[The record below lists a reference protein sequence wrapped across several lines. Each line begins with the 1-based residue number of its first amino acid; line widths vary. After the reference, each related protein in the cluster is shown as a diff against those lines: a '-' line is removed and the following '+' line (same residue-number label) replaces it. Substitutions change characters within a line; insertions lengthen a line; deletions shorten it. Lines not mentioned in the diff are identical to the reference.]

1 MSDCMTMVEDR
12 NKILKINILVS
23 AILKIIG
30 LGTSLLIVPVTIKY
44 LDSEVY
50 GIWMTMTSV
59 LFWIGGFDIGLGN
72 GMRNYLAEAISKQDY
87 ALGRKYISTTFL
99 LLSIIAIL
107 LLLAGFVSIS
117 QMNFCEFFNTRSVG
131 NVELRSAMFIAVGFT
146 LVNFVVKNIGFIYV
160 AMQKYAVNDFLNVSA
175 NVISLVIIFVLTK
188 VTSGNLQYVV
198 LAYTSTSCLAFVL
211 AAIPLFRK
219 HPELKPSMKF
229 FDKNLS
235 REIIG
240 KGIGFFVIQ
249 ITSCIVLFG
258 AANVFITQ
266 YCGPESVTTYNI
278 AYKFFNLEIIGYT
291 IILAPMWN
299 AYTDAYVKGDM
310 LWVEKTFRRALGF
323 WALSVVAGMLML
335 LCCRFFYELWVGD
348 KVDVPMSVSICTF
361 IYVCMFNLNN
371 CATYLINGF
380 NKIRVQIITSLFFT
394 ILYVLVVPIFGRKQ
408 GIDGIVLTMAASY
421 FMMAVIH
428 LYQCRLLI
436 KKKANGI
443 WNK

>member
-12 NKILKINILVS
+12 NKILKTNILIS

-72 GMRNYLAEAISKQDY
+72 GMRNYLTEAISKQDY

-99 LLSIIAIL
+99 LLSIIAL
-107 LLLAGFVSIS
+107 LLLLVGFVAIS
-117 QMNFCEFFNTRSVG
+117 QMNFCEFFNTKSVE
-131 NVELRSAMFIAVGFT
+131 NVDLRSAMFIAVGFT

-175 NVISLVIIFVLTK
+175 NVISLGIIFVLTK
-188 VTSGNLQYVV
+188 VTSGNLLYVV

-219 HPELKPSMKF
+219 HPELKPSIKF

-258 AANVFITQ
+258 AANIFITQ

-278 AYKFFNLEIIGYT
+278 AYKYFNLEIIGYT

-310 LWVEKTFRRALGF
+310 LWVEKTFKRALNF
-323 WALSVVAGMLML
+323 WALSVAAGILML
-335 LCCRFFYELWVGD
+335 LCCSFFYELWIGD
-348 KVDVPMSVSICTF
+348 KVQIPLSVSVCTF
-361 IYVCMFNLNN
+361 IYVCMFNINN

-408 GIDGIVLTMAASY
+408 GIEGIVLAMAASY

-436 KKKANGI
+436 KKRANGI

>member
-12 NKILKINILVS
+12 NKILKTNILIS

-72 GMRNYLAEAISKQDY
+72 GMRNYLTEAISKQNY

-99 LLSIIAIL
+99 LLSIIAL
-107 LLLAGFVSIS
+107 LLLLVGFVAIS

-188 VTSGNLQYVV
+188 VTSGNLLYVV

-219 HPELKPSMKF
+219 HPELKPSIKF

-258 AANVFITQ
+258 AANIFITQ

-310 LWVEKTFRRALGF
+310 LWVEKTFRRALSF

-380 NKIRVQIITSLFFT
+380 NKIRVQIITSLLFT

-408 GIDGIVLTMAASY
+408 GIEGIVLAMAASY

>member
-1 MSDCMTMVEDR
+1 MTMVEDR
-12 NKILKINILVS
+12 NKILKTNILIS

-72 GMRNYLAEAISKQDY
+72 GMRNYLTEAISKQNY

-99 LLSIIAIL
+99 LLSIIAL
-107 LLLAGFVSIS
+107 LLLLVGFVAIS

-188 VTSGNLQYVV
+188 VTSGNLLYVV

-219 HPELKPSMKF
+219 HPELKPSIKF

-258 AANVFITQ
+258 AANIFITQ

-310 LWVEKTFRRALGF
+310 LWVEKTFRRALSF

-380 NKIRVQIITSLFFT
+380 NKIRVQIITSLLFT

-408 GIDGIVLTMAASY
+408 GIEGIVLAMAASY

>member
-1 MSDCMTMVEDR
+1 MTMVEDR
-12 NKILKINILVS
+12 NKILKTNILIS

-72 GMRNYLAEAISKQDY
+72 GMRNYLTEAISKQNY

-99 LLSIIAIL
+99 LLSIIAL
-107 LLLAGFVSIS
+107 LLLLVGFVAIS

-188 VTSGNLQYVV
+188 VTSGNLLYVV

-219 HPELKPSMKF
+219 HPELKPSIKF
-229 FDKNLS
+229 VDKNLS

-258 AANVFITQ
+258 AANIFITQ

-310 LWVEKTFRRALGF
+310 LWVEKTFRRALSF

-380 NKIRVQIITSLFFT
+380 NKIRVQIITSLLFT

-408 GIDGIVLTMAASY
+408 GIEGIVLAMAASY

>member
-12 NKILKINILVS
+12 NKILKTNILIS

-72 GMRNYLAEAISKQDY
+72 GMRNYLTEAISKQNY

-99 LLSIIAIL
+99 LLSIIAL
-107 LLLAGFVSIS
+107 LLLLIGFVAIS
-117 QMNFCEFFNTRSVG
+117 QMNFCEFFNTQSVE
-131 NVELRSAMFIAVGFT
+131 NVDLRSAMFIAVGFT

-175 NVISLVIIFVLTK
+175 NVISLGIIFVLTK
-188 VTSGNLQYVV
+188 VTSGNLLYVV

-219 HPELKPSMKF
+219 HPELKPSIKF

-258 AANVFITQ
+258 AANIFITQ

-278 AYKFFNLEIIGYT
+278 AYKYFNLEIIGYT

-310 LWVEKTFRRALGF
+310 LWVEKTFKRALNF
-323 WALSVVAGMLML
+323 WVLSVAAGILML
-335 LCCRFFYELWVGD
+335 LCCRFFYELWIGD
-348 KVDVPMSVSICTF
+348 KVQIPLSVSVCTF
-361 IYVCMFNLNN
+361 IYVCMFNINN

-408 GIDGIVLTMAASY
+408 GIEGIVLAMAASY

>member
-219 HPELKPSMKF
+219 HPELKPSIKF

-310 LWVEKTFRRALGF
+310 LWVEKTFRRALSF
-323 WALSVVAGMLML
+323 WALSVVAGILML

-408 GIDGIVLTMAASY
+408 GIEGIVLTMAASY

>member
-1 MSDCMTMVEDR
+1 MTMVEDR

-219 HPELKPSMKF
+219 HPELKPSIKF

-310 LWVEKTFRRALGF
+310 LWVEKTFRRALSF
-323 WALSVVAGMLML
+323 WALSVVAGILML

-408 GIDGIVLTMAASY
+408 GIEGIVLTMAASY